1 MKELCVIYANCQGGG
16 IQKFL
21 EHHPSFSEKFLC
33 HHISNFGS
41 ILESKPLPYDLL
53 SQASLFIYQPVSTK
67 HGCYGTK
74 KIISCLPPQCK
85 KISFPYIYNNAL
97 WPFFE
102 EGDKIIGREPVDL
115 LFAKGISLRKAIKLL
130 LQLELDF
137 NFSSRFNQTMDIL
150 KDKEAETDVKIS
162 EFIIANLQEAR
173 LFYTQNHPTN
183 EIFICC
189 ANQLL
194 NLLGLNPLALPKKF
208 PDNFAQLPGCWPISP
223 YDSAT
228 FGYRFSRNDADWEK
242 FYRKLM
248 LNIHFEQQYLPFTS
262 LLKKIMLPFY

>member
-21 EHHPSFSEKFLC
+21 EHHPSFSGKFLC

-41 ILESKPLPYDLL
+41 ILESRPLPYDLL
-53 SQASLFIYQPVSTK
+53 TKASLFIYQPVSPK

-74 KIISCLPPQCK
+74 KVISCLPSRCK
-85 KISFPYIYNNAL
+85 QISFPYIYNNAL

-102 EGDKIIGREPVDL
+102 EGDKIIGREPVDF
-115 LFAKGISLRKAIKLL
+115 LFTKGISLRKTVNIFLKF
-130 LQLELDF
+130 EMDF
-137 NFSSRFNQTMDIL
+137 KFSSRFNQTMNIL
-150 KDKEAETDVKIS
+150 KGKETETDVKIS
-162 EFIIANLQEAR
+162 EFINTNLQETR

-189 ANQLL
+189 VNQLL
-194 NLLGLNPLALPKKF
+194 DLLGLHPLALSKKF

-228 FGYRFSRNDADWEK
+228 FGYRFIRNDNDWEK
-242 FYRKLM
+242 FYRKLI
-248 LNIHFEQQYLPFTS
+248 LKIYLQQHPPSTS
-262 LLKKIMLPFY
+262 LLKRILPYFY